1 MAAKMDSNGF
11 YSKVVV
17 KAGAPAAGDFYT
29 NTGGFL
35 RDTSSNQSWV
45 CMNYGGVLYKVQLT

>member
-1 MAAKMDSNGF
+1 MDSNGF